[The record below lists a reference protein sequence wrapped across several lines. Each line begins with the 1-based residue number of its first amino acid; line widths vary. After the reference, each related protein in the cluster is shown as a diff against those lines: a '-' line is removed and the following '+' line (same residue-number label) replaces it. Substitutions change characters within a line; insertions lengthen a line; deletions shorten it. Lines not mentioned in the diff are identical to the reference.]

1 LASTW
6 ERREERGGATKTG
19 SDGGSG
25 GAAWKSATSVSAWR
39 RRQQAE
45 DARHV
50 ECGVLA
56 GDVFERGRGSEEAT
70 MTVQRSTTTTEVWNA
85 RGFWSR
91 REDMPL
97 KNDRATWKIEDD
109 VGSPGFNFA
118 PDSLLY
124 ISANY

>member
-1 LASTW
+1 MW
-6 ERREERGGATKTG
+6 ERRGERGGATKTG
-19 SDGGSG
+19 SDGGSR
-25 GAAWKSATSVSAWR
+25 GAAWKSATSVFAWR

-70 MTVQRSTTTTEVWNA
+70 MMVQRSMTTTEIWNV

-91 REDMPL
+91 REDMSL
-97 KNDRATWKIEDD
+97 KNDRAAWKIEDD
-109 VGSPGFNFA
+109 VDSPGFDFA
-118 PDSLLY
+118 PGSLL
-124 ISANY
+124 